1 MTTARNSIKKVA
13 AGRRPKAAR
22 QDMGTRM
29 AILKA
34 ARAVFAR
41 RGFEGASTREVAEA
55 AGVNNAMIY
64 YHFKDKQDLYRSVL
78 ADSFAAFDRVWE
90 HRIFRSDASVRAK
103 IQKYIEELIRF
114 NHGNEELRRIMSMEF
129 AACSDNYKWLADSYF
144 SHGYERLAGLLN
156 EGVRSGELKKHDP
169 SMAIPSLVGMIIH
182 SFIIRP
188 IAEHVTG
195 KKIDLTTARFG
206 KFVTGVFFDGLTGE
220 GPRHRAART
229 KT

>member
-103 IQKYIEELIRF
+103 IQIYRGINSLQSWE
-114 NHGNEELRRIMSMEF
+114 RR
-129 AACSDNYKWLADSYF
+129 AAAHHVD
-144 SHGYERLAGLLN
+144 
-156 EGVRSGELKKHDP
+156 GVRCLLGQL
-169 SMAIPSLVGMIIH
+169 
-182 SFIIRP
+182 
-188 IAEHVTG
+188 
-195 KKIDLTTARFG
+195 
-206 KFVTGVFFDGLTGE
+206 
-220 GPRHRAART
+220 
-229 KT
+229 